1 MDKKEYN
8 IRLEQ
13 IESLVKEHSFEEAM
27 EVCDIINWR
36 KVQKLR
42 TLCMVSEIYAANRRY
57 EDARDILLL
66 AYNKNPESR
75 HVVSS
80 LCKLSIKLN
89 DLVNAV
95 NYQRIYERMAPG
107 SAQNYILK
115 YLLYKLEDV
124 SYEERIALLEK
135 YKKVEDVPG
144 KWNLELA
151 KLYELV
157 GSAQKCVQECDEII
171 LMATDNRVILQAME
185 LKQEHKPLTAMQQEK
200 QKHIQK
206 LEAGEDVTAPED
218 EEMEG
223 QTAAYEDEQTGYE
236 DTGAGEEYYQGE
248 EETGSFADE
257 AGATKEI
264 PSGVSEDDDIQVKQL
279 SGDKFSTMNIQADLS
294 EDVKAF
300 FKSQEA
306 QAEGLTVQSQDG
318 ETLNTGDLQTATD
331 LQVPAEETADEE
343 KYQTQEET
351 FFGNHTAAL
360 AFADEDALALNQA
373 NEAALND
380 IRATGRMVY
389 DEDEG
394 ENYFSN
400 VPENIEPVVKPVS
413 GYASGVT
420 RTKTSVLGSG
430 AADGVAPV
438 AENAVNRMLRQD
450 GDGQISMVIPEPESV
465 EKQITGQISMS
476 GFMSEWEEQRKESQR
491 RRIAG
496 AKRKNLEQTNNI
508 ASELEGI
515 LPRITG
521 ELPTVEQIEKDVVL
535 PEEDVEKTMRNIE
548 MLKQGY
554 DTGELP
560 YMSAMKDAP
569 APEDYISK
577 NMARALSHVPLGTDR
592 AFTQEL
598 PVQELP
604 TQELPTQELP
614 TQELSA
620 QEYYSEE
627 AEYDESQDEYYEP
640 EGVEEIP
647 EIEDEVSQEAYQDAP
662 AAEYAGEGEYQE
674 DPAAEYADEG
684 EYQEDPAAEYAG
696 EGEYQEDPA
705 AEYAGEGEYQ
715 EDPAAEYAGE
725 GEYQEDP
732 AAEYTDEAAYAD
744 QVYAGEEAFPEADKF
759 DTSQIPTDDYA
770 TGELPGYDAAMGE
783 DAAVFAEDE
792 TAEDE
797 YDSADAG
804 SEELDIDDMYL
815 ESDFG
820 DVIHIRKLK
829 GRIKRAL
836 ALCSMNA
843 TVGNV
848 AICGNEKSVRMEVA
862 MGISKYM
869 KSTEV
874 DFAGMRKIDAGVLN
888 SKDIRKA
895 IPKLNNGALV
905 IENAGK
911 MTVNTLDTLAKAV
924 NHPSIRMIIIL
935 EDEKSEI
942 KKLSSLR
949 SYFANMFP
957 ATIEVPTYSNNDLVE
972 YAKRYALEKEYTI
985 DDMGILALHSRIDE
999 LQTSTHFVT
1008 KKEVEEIMD
1017 AAMNNVDKK
1026 NLVLLKN
1033 ILFAKRYDENDLII
1047 LRESNFVK

>member
-95 NYQRIYERMAPG
+95 NYQRTYERMAPG

-171 LMATDNRVILQAME
+171 LMATDNRVILKAMD

-200 QKHIQK
+200 QKHILK
-206 LEAGEDVTAPED
+206 LEAGEDVTVPSDEVTEEEAP
-218 EEMEG
+218 
-223 QTAAYEDEQTGYE
+223 AYEDEQAGYK
-236 DTGAGEEYYQGE
+236 DAGAGEEYYQGE

-264 PSGVSEDDDIQVKQL
+264 PSDVAEDDDIQVKQL

-331 LQVPAEETADEE
+331 LQVQAEETAGEE

-577 NMARALSHVPLGTDR
+577 NMAKALSHVPLGTDR

-598 PVQELP
+598 PTQELP

-614 TQELSA
+614 V
-620 QEYYSEE
+620 QEYYPEE
-627 AEYDESQDEYYEP
+627 AEYDEPQDEYYEP

-647 EIEDEVSQEAYQDAP
+647 EIEDELSQEAYQDVP
-662 AAEYAGEGEYQE
+662 AAEYAGEGEYQ
-674 DPAAEYADEG
+674 DAP
-684 EYQEDPAAEYAG
+684 AEYAG
-696 EGEYQEDPA
+696 EGEYQDASAEFAGEGEYQDASAEFAGESEYQDDPA
-705 AEYAGEGEYQ
+705 AQYAGEGEYQ
-715 EDPAAEYAGE
+715 D
-725 GEYQEDP
+725 DP
-732 AAEYTDEAAYAD
+732 AAEYTDEAAYTD
-744 QVYAGEEAFPEADKF
+744 QAYAGEEVFSEADKF

-783 DAAVFAEDE
+783 DAAVFAEEE

-848 AICGNEKSVRMEVA
+848 VICGNEKSVRMEVA

-874 DFAGMRKIDAGVLN
+874 EFTGMRKIDAGVLN

-935 EDEKSEI
+935 EDEKNEI
-942 KKLSSLR
+942 RKLSSLR

-1008 KKEVEEIMD
+1008 TKEVEEIMD

>member
-171 LMATDNRVILQAME
+171 LMATDNRVILKAME

-200 QKHIQK
+200 QKHIMK
-206 LEAGEDVTAPED
+206 LESGEDPEVFEDTAS
-218 EEMEG
+218 EEES
-223 QTAAYEDEQTGYE
+223 AAYEDGEAGYAE
-236 DTGAGEEYYQGE
+236 ASGEEYDRGADAVDDGNY
-248 EETGSFADE
+248 ETEAAAGS
-257 AGATKEI
+257 
-264 PSGVSEDDDIQVKQL
+264 VSEDTQEDEIQVKQL
-279 SGDKFSTMNIQADLS
+279 SGDKFSTMNIQEDLS

-331 LQVPAEETADEE
+331 LQVPSGETAEEE
-343 KYQTQEET
+343 KDQTQEET

-420 RTKTSVLGSG
+420 RTKSSVLGSG
-430 AADGVAPV
+430 AAEGVAPV

-577 NMARALSHVPLGTDR
+577 NMAKALSHVPLGTDR

-598 PVQELP
+598 PTQELPMQELP
-604 TQELPTQELP
+604 TQELPV
-614 TQELSA
+614 
-620 QEYYSEE
+620 QEYYPEE

-647 EIEDEVSQEAYQDAP
+647 EIEDELSQEAYQDVP
-662 AAEYAGEGEYQE
+662 AAEYAGEGEYQ
-674 DPAAEYADEG
+674 DDSAAEYAGEG
-684 EYQEDPAAEYAG
+684 EYQDDPAAEYAG
-696 EGEYQEDPA
+696 EGEYQDDPA

-715 EDPAAEYAGE
+715 DDPAAQYAGE
-725 GEYQEDP
+725 GEYQDDP
-732 AAEYTDEAAYAD
+732 AAEYTDEAAYTD
-744 QVYAGEEAFPEADKF
+744 QAYAGEEVFSEADKF

-770 TGELPGYDAAMGE
+770 TGELPGYEASMGE

-792 TAEDE
+792 AVEDE
-797 YDSADAG
+797 SDSADAG
-804 SEELDIDDMYL
+804 DAELDIDDMYL

-848 AICGNEKSVRMEVA
+848 VICGNEKSVRMEVA

-874 DFAGMRKIDAGVLN
+874 EFTGMRKIDAGVLN

-935 EDEKSEI
+935 EDEKNEI
-942 KKLSSLR
+942 RKLSSLR

-1008 KKEVEEIMD
+1008 TKEVEEIMD

>member
-95 NYQRIYERMAPG
+95 NYQRTYERMAPG

-171 LMATDNRVILQAME
+171 LMATDNRVILKAMD

-200 QKHIQK
+200 QKHILK
-206 LEAGEDVTAPED
+206 LEAGEDVTVPSDEVMEEEAP
-218 EEMEG
+218 
-223 QTAAYEDEQTGYE
+223 AYEDEQAGYK
-236 DTGAGEEYYQGE
+236 DAGAGEEYYQGE

-264 PSGVSEDDDIQVKQL
+264 PSDVAEDDDIQVKQL

-331 LQVPAEETADEE
+331 LQVQAEETAGEE

-577 NMARALSHVPLGTDR
+577 NMAKALSHVPLGTDR

-598 PVQELP
+598 PTQELP

-614 TQELSA
+614 V
-620 QEYYSEE
+620 QEYYPEE
-627 AEYDESQDEYYEP
+627 TEYDEPQDEYYEP

-647 EIEDEVSQEAYQDAP
+647 EIEDELSQEAYQDVP
-662 AAEYAGEGEYQE
+662 AAEYAGEGEYQ
-674 DPAAEYADEG
+674 DAP
-684 EYQEDPAAEYAG
+684 AEYAG
-696 EGEYQEDPA
+696 EGEYQDA
-705 AEYAGEGEYQ
+705 SAEYAGEGEYQ
-715 EDPAAEYAGE
+715 DASAEFAGESEYQDDPAAQYAGE
-725 GEYQEDP
+725 GEYQDDP

-744 QVYAGEEAFPEADKF
+744 QAYAGEEVFSEADKF

-783 DAAVFAEDE
+783 DAAVFAEEE

-797 YDSADAG
+797 YDSVDAG

-848 AICGNEKSVRMEVA
+848 VICGNEKSVRMEVA

-874 DFAGMRKIDAGVLN
+874 EFTGMRKIDAGVLN

-935 EDEKSEI
+935 EDEKNEI
-942 KKLSSLR
+942 RKLSSLR

-1008 KKEVEEIMD
+1008 TKEVEEIMD

>member
-1 MDKKEYN
+1 VTQLDKKEYN

-95 NYQRIYERMAPG
+95 NYQRTYERMAPG

-171 LMATDNRVILQAME
+171 LMATDNRVILKAMD

-200 QKHIQK
+200 QKHILK
-206 LEAGEDVTAPED
+206 LEAGEDVTVPSDEVMEEEAP
-218 EEMEG
+218 
-223 QTAAYEDEQTGYE
+223 AYEDEQAGYK
-236 DTGAGEEYYQGE
+236 DAGAGEEYYQGE

-264 PSGVSEDDDIQVKQL
+264 PSDVAEDDDIQVKQL

-331 LQVPAEETADEE
+331 LQVQAEETAGEE

-577 NMARALSHVPLGTDR
+577 NMAKALSHVPLGTDR
-592 AFTQEL
+592 ALT
-598 PVQELP
+598 QELP

-614 TQELSA
+614 TQELPV
-620 QEYYSEE
+620 QEYYPEE
-627 AEYDESQDEYYEP
+627 TEYDEPQDEYYEP

-647 EIEDEVSQEAYQDAP
+647 EIEDELSQEAYQDAP
-662 AAEYAGEGEYQE
+662 AEYAGEGEYQDASAEYAGEGEYQ
-674 DPAAEYADEG
+674 DAS
-684 EYQEDPAAEYAG
+684 AEYAG
-696 EGEYQEDPA
+696 EGEYQDASAEFAGESEYQDDPA
-705 AEYAGEGEYQ
+705 AQYAGEGEYQ
-715 EDPAAEYAGE
+715 D
-725 GEYQEDP
+725 DP

-744 QVYAGEEAFPEADKF
+744 QAYAGEEVFSEADKF

-783 DAAVFAEDE
+783 DAAVFAEEE

-797 YDSADAG
+797 YDSVDAG

-848 AICGNEKSVRMEVA
+848 VICGNEKSVRMEVA

-874 DFAGMRKIDAGVLN
+874 EFTGMRKIDAGVLN

-935 EDEKSEI
+935 EDEKNEI
-942 KKLSSLR
+942 RKLSSLR

-1008 KKEVEEIMD
+1008 TKEVEEIMD